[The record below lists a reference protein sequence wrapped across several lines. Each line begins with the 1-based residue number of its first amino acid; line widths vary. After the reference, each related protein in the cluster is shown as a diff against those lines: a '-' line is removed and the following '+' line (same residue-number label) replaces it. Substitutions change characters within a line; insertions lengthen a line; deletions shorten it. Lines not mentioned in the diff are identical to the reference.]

1 MKRKFRLQIIEQLN
15 SGEIIVLSEG
25 VAELATLEL
34 KKDFGVDTFQL
45 MAEHLLKE
53 VENKK
58 NTE

>member
-34 KKDFGVDTFQL
+34 KKDFGVEAFQL